1 MHPDDRP
8 ASFSRPGA
16 LASRD
21 IAPHLLAQHDVVLRW
36 LLIALVLLAT
46 ALPARIANAQP
57 WLLTQAERKAYLQ
70 HYAPVIMQ
78 RAEESSSKKG
88 RDWISNYDFDRD
100 GNYSNNRYSWPNL
113 LPQYIAASA
122 SGSGAY
128 QHWRIRP
135 TLYAS
140 AIEFMDGNG
149 KALVLLYHVYHP
161 VDKKATEI
169 HDWERIEIVVRGVT
183 SVPGVGGEYVG
194 HVTITSHKDH
204 VMRRYGSSDLNFMQ
218 VAGGKHV
225 MIWQADED
233 NTELGTHGHEL
244 HFVQDAYSTISAR
257 VAASNSAQVEVTNDD
272 DKSVHYVWVPET
284 SSAAVS
290 AWNAKA
296 INYAN
301 ASTLAAGRDDTVSWS
316 LVKRITYEL
325 QDLADI
331 FGSQWSGAN
340 WSLNWT
346 ANVTSDILLDSPIVD
361 EAGQVQVPAGLQRFY
376 LGSRDIAS
384 SSQTDG
390 REGVLAKAWFWG
402 GYSAETNADT
412 ISGSDKLDG
421 YSGAGRDS
429 YNRNRADA
437 SGDYASLGNYWRQHD
452 FLVHSGAIDTREH
465 YESGLWLPGGWQLWQ
480 NGGYDGRWAQLYDD
494 RVAYEPVATLTVI
507 MPASVRGCGN
517 TATATAQVS
526 GGLPPYSFAWS
537 NVLWQS
543 ADGRSAE
550 VASGTTATVTVSS
563 ADGQSATRSF
573 TNLASCPGTGGGGGN
588 PIP

>member
-1 MHPDDRP
+1 MNFDFRLGLF
-8 ASFSRPGA
+8 ARSGSFVMPT
-16 LASRD
+16 L
-21 IAPHLLAQHDVVLRW
+21 VLRGV
-36 LLIALVLLAT
+36 LAVLVLLAA
-46 ALPARIANAQP
+46 ALPMHTAYAQA
-57 WLLTQAERKAYLQ
+57 WLLTPAERKAYLQ

-100 GNYSNNRYSWPNL
+100 GNFSNNRYSWPNL

-122 SGSGAY
+122 AGSGAY
-128 QHWRIRP
+128 QNWRIRP

-140 AIEFMDGNG
+140 AIEFMDGNN

-183 SVPGVGGEYVG
+183 SVPGAIGEYVG

-204 VMRRYGSSDLNFMQ
+204 VMRSYGSSDLNFMQ
-218 VAGGKHV
+218 VSGGKHV

-244 HFVQDAYSTISAR
+244 HFVQDPYSTISAR
-257 VAASNSAQVEVTNDD
+257 VAASNSAQVDVTNDD

-284 SSAAVS
+284 SAAAVS
-290 AWNAKA
+290 SWNAKA

-301 ASTLAAGRDDTVSWS
+301 AATLAAGRDDTVSWS
-316 LVKRITYEL
+316 QVKRITYEL
-325 QDLADI
+325 QDLADV

-346 ANVTSDILLDSPIVD
+346 SDVIVDIQLDSAIVD
-361 EAGQVQVPAGLQRFY
+361 ETGTVQVPAGHQRFY
-376 LGSRDIAS
+376 VGSRDTS
-384 SSQTDG
+384 SSSLTDG
-390 REGVLAKAWFWG
+390 REGVPAKKWFWG
-402 GYSAETNADT
+402 GYSAERNADT
-412 ISGSDKLDG
+412 ISGSDDFGG
-421 YSGAGRDS
+421 YSGAGRGSDFL
-429 YNRNRADA
+429 NRADA
-437 SGDYASLGNYWRQHD
+437 SGDYASLNAYWRQHD
-452 FLVHSGAIDTREH
+452 FFVHSGAIDTRTQ
-465 YESGLWLPGGWQLWQ
+465 YESGRWLSSGWQLWQ

-494 RVAYEPVATLTVI
+494 RVTSEPVGTLTVM
-507 MPASVRGCGN
+507 MPTSVRGCGE
-517 TATATAQVS
+517 TATVTAQVS
-526 GGLPPYSFAWS
+526 GGLPPYSFIWS

-543 ADGRSAE
+543 ADGRTAE
-550 VASGTTATVTVSS
+550 VESGAIATLVVGSS
-563 ADGQSATRSF
+563 DGQSATRSF
-573 TNLASCPGTGGGGGN
+573 SNLASCPGGGGGGGN

>member
-1 MHPDDRP
+1 MNIAARLGWF
-8 ASFSRPGA
+8 ARPGRFA
-16 LASRD
+16 VSSVTLRG
-21 IAPHLLAQHDVVLRW
+21 LLV
-36 LLIALVLLAT
+36 ALVLLSTVLPVHT
-46 ALPARIANAQP
+46 ALAQS

-78 RAEESSSKKG
+78 RAEENSSKKG

-100 GNYSNNRYSWPNL
+100 GNFANNRYSWPNL
-113 LPQYIAASA
+113 LPQYLAASTA
-122 SGSGAY
+122 GSGAY
-128 QHWRIRP
+128 QNWRIRP

-140 AIEFMDGNG
+140 AIEFMNGNS

-183 SVPGVGGEYVG
+183 SVPGAAGEYVG

-204 VMRRYGSSDLNFMQ
+204 VMRSYGSPDLNFMQ
-218 VAGGKHV
+218 VASGKHV

-244 HFVQDAYSTISAR
+244 HFVQDPYSTISAR
-257 VAASNSAQVEVTNDD
+257 VAASNSAEVEVTNDD

-284 SSAAVS
+284 SAAAVS
-290 AWNAKA
+290 AWNAQS
-296 INYAN
+296 ISYAN
-301 ASTLAAGRDDTVSWS
+301 AASLAAGRDDTVSWS

-325 QDLADI
+325 QDLADV
-331 FGSQWSGAN
+331 FGGQWSGAN

-346 ANVTSDILLDSPIVD
+346 SGQYADILLDSPIVN
-361 EAGQVQVPAGLQRFY
+361 EAGQVEVPAGLQRFY
-376 LGSRDIAS
+376 VLSRDTS
-384 SSQTDG
+384 SASQTDG
-390 REGVLAKAWFWG
+390 RDGVLGKDWFWG

-412 ISGSDKLDG
+412 ISGSDKLNG
-421 YSGAGRDS
+421 YGGAGRDS

-452 FLVHSGAIDTREH
+452 FLVHSGGIDTRDY
-465 YESGLWLPGGWQLWQ
+465 YEAGLWLLNGWHLSQ
-480 NGGYDGRWAQLYDD
+480 NGGYDGRWTQLYDD
-494 RVAYEPVATLTVI
+494 RVAYEPVRTLTVI
-507 MPASVRGCGN
+507 MPTSVRGCGE
-517 TATATAQVS
+517 TAMVTAQVS
-526 GGLPPYSFAWS
+526 GGLPPYSFTWS

-550 VASGTTATVTVSS
+550 VASGALATLIVGS

-573 TNLASCPGTGGGGGN
+573 RNMVGCPGGGGGGN

>member
-1 MHPDDRP
+1 MD
-8 ASFSRPGA
+8 FSARPGLFA
-16 LASRD
+16 RPGDFAVH
-21 IAPHLLAQHDVVLRW
+21 AVMLRW
-36 LLIALVLLAT
+36 FLVALVLLAA
-46 ALPARIANAQP
+46 ALPARTAHAQP

-78 RAEESSSKKG
+78 RAEENSSKKG

-100 GNYSNNRYSWPNL
+100 GNFANNRYSWPNL

-122 SGSGAY
+122 AGSGAY
-128 QHWRIRP
+128 QNWRIRP
-135 TLYAS
+135 TLYAA
-140 AIEFMDGNG
+140 AIEFMDGNSKG
-149 KALVLLYHVYHP
+149 LVLLYHIYHP
-161 VDKKATEI
+161 VDKKANEI
-169 HDWERIEIVVRGVT
+169 HDWERIEVVVRGVST
-183 SVPGVGGEYVG
+183 VPGAGGEYVG

-204 VMRRYGSSDLNFMQ
+204 VMRSYGSADLNFMQ

-244 HFVQDAYSTISAR
+244 HFVQDPYSTISAR
-257 VAASNSAQVEVTNDD
+257 VASGASAEVEVTNDD

-284 SSAAVS
+284 SAAAVS

-316 LVKRITYEL
+316 SVKRITYEL
-325 QDLADI
+325 QDLADV
-331 FGSQWSGAN
+331 FATQWSGAN

-346 ANVTSDILLDSPIVD
+346 ANVTADILLDSPIVD
-361 EAGQVQVPAGLQRFY
+361 ETGQVQVPAGLQRFY
-376 LGSRDIAS
+376 LGSRDTAS
-384 SSQTDG
+384 SSLTDG

-437 SGDYASLGNYWRQHD
+437 SGDYGSLGSYWRQHD

-465 YESGLWLPGGWQLWQ
+465 YEAGQWLLGGWQLGQ

-494 RVAYEPVATLTVI
+494 RVAFETVPPFTVI
-507 MPASVRGCGN
+507 LPILTRGCG
-517 TATATAQVS
+517 ATIIVTVQVS
-526 GGLPPYSFAWS
+526 GGVAPYGFSWS

-550 VASGTTATVTVSS
+550 IASGATATLVVSS
-563 ADGQSATRSF
+563 ADGQSATR
-573 TNLASCPGTGGGGGN
+573 TARNAVTCEPGGGHR
-588 PIP
+588 

>member
-1 MHPDDRP
+1 MD
-8 ASFSRPGA
+8 FVSR
-16 LASRD
+16 S
-21 IAPHLLAQHDVVLRW
+21 APFVANDGGGNAMRVCLRW
-36 LLIALVLLAT
+36 LLIVLAFVVA
-46 ALPARIANAQP
+46 ALPSREAAAQA

-100 GNYSNNRYSWPNL
+100 GNFSNNRYSWPNL

-122 SGSGAY
+122 AGSGAY
-128 QHWRIRP
+128 QNWRIRP

-140 AIEFMDGNG
+140 AIEYMDGNNKG
-149 KALVLLYHVYHP
+149 LVLLYHVYHP
-161 VDKKATEI
+161 VDKKANEI
-169 HDWERIEIVVRGVT
+169 HDWERIEVVVRAVT
-183 SVPGVGGEYVG
+183 GIPGGAGEYVG

-204 VMRRYGSSDLNFMQ
+204 VMRSNGSADLNFMQ

-244 HFVQDAYSTISAR
+244 HFVQDAYSTIAAR
-257 VAASNSAQVEVTNDD
+257 RTANNSAEVEVTNDD

-290 AWNAKA
+290 AWGASA
-296 INYAN
+296 INYGN
-301 ASTLAAGRDDTVSWS
+301 AASLAAGRDDTVSWS

-331 FGSQWSGAN
+331 HVTQWSGSA
-340 WSLNWT
+340 WSTNWT
-346 ANVTSDILLDSPIVD
+346 TNVIVDVLLDEPIAN
-361 EAGQVQVPAGLQRFY
+361 EAGQVEVPAGLQRFY
-376 LGSRDIAS
+376 LGSRDIMS
-384 SSQTDG
+384 SSLTDG

-465 YESGLWLPGGWQLWQ
+465 YEAGVWLGNGWNLSQ
-480 NGGYDGRWAQLYDD
+480 NGGFDGRWAQLFDD
-494 RVAYEPVATLTVI
+494 RVAYEPVTALVVTL
-507 MPASVRGCGN
+507 PASIRGCGE
-517 TATATAQVS
+517 TVTATAQVS
-526 GGLPPYSFAWS
+526 GGLPPYSYSWS

-543 ADGRSAE
+543 GASAE
-550 VASGTTATVTVSS
+550 IDVGVLATLVVGS
-563 ADGQSATRSF
+563 ADGQSATR
-573 TNLASCPGTGGGGGN
+573 TVRNMAGWTGCGGGGGGN

>member
-1 MHPDDRP
+1 MN
-8 ASFSRPGA
+8 AIIRPGSHARSHGLTVPAVA
-16 LASRD
+16 LRL
-21 IAPHLLAQHDVVLRW
+21 LLA
-36 LLIALVLLAT
+36 ALVLLAA
-46 ALPARIANAQP
+46 ALPVRNAQAQP

-70 HYAPVIMQ
+70 YYAPVIMQ

-100 GNYSNNRYSWPNL
+100 GNFANNRYTWPNL

-122 SGSGAY
+122 AGSGAY

-140 AIEFMDGNG
+140 AIEFMDGNN
-149 KALVLLYHVYHP
+149 KALALLYHVYHP

-169 HDWERIEIVVRGVT
+169 HDWERIEIVVRGAT
-183 SVPGVGGEYVG
+183 GVPGEIGEYVG

-204 VMRRYGSSDLNFMQ
+204 VLRSYGSPDLNFMQ
-218 VAGGKHV
+218 VAGGRHV

-244 HFVQDAYSTISAR
+244 HFVQDAYGTISAR
-257 VAASNSAQVEVTNDD
+257 VAAGNSAEVEVTNDD

-284 SSAAVS
+284 SAAAVS
-290 AWNAKA
+290 AWNAQS
-296 INYAN
+296 ISYAN
-301 ASTLAAGRDDTVSWS
+301 AANLAAGRDDTVSWP

-325 QDLADI
+325 QDLADV
-331 FGSQWSGAN
+331 FGGQWSGAN

-346 ANVTSDILLDSPIVD
+346 SGQHADILLDSPIVN
-361 EAGQVQVPAGLQRFY
+361 ELGQVEVPAGLQRFY
-376 LGSRDIAS
+376 VLSRDTS
-384 SSQTDG
+384 SASQTDG
-390 REGVLAKAWFWG
+390 RDGVLGKDWFWG

-421 YSGAGRDS
+421 YGGAGRDS

-437 SGDYASLGNYWRQHD
+437 SGDYASLGAYWRQHD
-452 FLVHSGAIDTREH
+452 FLVHSGGIDTRDH
-465 YESGLWLPGGWQLWQ
+465 YEAGLWLLNGWHLSQ

-494 RVAYEPVATLTVI
+494 RVAYEPVQPFTVI
-507 MPASVRGCGN
+507 LPVLTRGCG
-517 TATATAQVS
+517 ATIIVTAQVS
-526 GGLPPYSFAWS
+526 GGVPPYSFTWS

-550 VASGTTATVTVSS
+550 IASGATATLTVST
-563 ADGQSATRSF
+563 ADGQSATR
-573 TNLASCPGTGGGGGN
+573 TARNAVGCDPGGS
-588 PIP
+588 PR

>member
-1 MHPDDRP
+1 MNFSARLGL
-8 ASFSRPGA
+8 FSRSGRFEVPVVLLRG
-16 LASRD
+16 
-21 IAPHLLAQHDVVLRW
+21 LLAAVVL
-36 LLIALVLLAT
+36 LSA
-46 ALPARIANAQP
+46 ALPARNALAQP

-78 RAEESSSKKG
+78 RAEENSSKKG

-100 GNYSNNRYSWPNL
+100 GNFANNRYSWPNL
-113 LPQYIAASA
+113 LPQYIAASTA
-122 SGSGAY
+122 GSGAY
-128 QHWRIRP
+128 QNWRIRP

-140 AIEFMDGNG
+140 AIEFMDGNS
-149 KALVLLYHVYHP
+149 KALALLYHVYHP

-183 SVPGVGGEYVG
+183 SVPGAAGEYVG

-204 VMRRYGSSDLNFMQ
+204 VMRSYGSPDLNFMQ
-218 VAGGKHV
+218 VASGKHV

-244 HFVQDAYSTISAR
+244 HFVQDPYSVISAR
-257 VAASNSAQVEVTNDD
+257 VAASNSAEVEVTNDD

-284 SSAAVS
+284 SAAAVS
-290 AWNAKA
+290 AWNAQS
-296 INYAN
+296 ISYAN
-301 ASTLAAGRDDTVSWS
+301 AASLAAGRDDTVSWS

-325 QDLADI
+325 QDLADV

-346 ANVTSDILLDSPIVD
+346 SGQHADILLDSPIMNEV
-361 EAGQVQVPAGLQRFY
+361 GQIEVPTGLQRFY
-376 LGSRDIAS
+376 VLSRDTS
-384 SSQTDG
+384 SASQTDG
-390 REGVLAKAWFWG
+390 RDGVLGKDWFWG

-421 YSGAGRDS
+421 YGGAGRDS

-452 FLVHSGAIDTREH
+452 FMVHSGGIDTRDH
-465 YESGLWLPGGWQLWQ
+465 YEAGLWLLNGWHLSQ
-480 NGGYDGRWAQLYDD
+480 NGGHDGRWTQLYDD
-494 RVAYEPVATLTVI
+494 RVAYEPVRTLTVN
-507 MPASVRGCGN
+507 MPTSVRGCGE
-517 TATATAQVS
+517 TAMVTAQVS
-526 GGLPPYSFAWS
+526 GGLPPYSFTWS

-550 VASGTTATVTVSS
+550 VASGALATLIVGS
-563 ADGQSATRSF
+563 ADGQTATRSF
-573 TNLASCPGTGGGGGN
+573 RNMVGCPGGGGGGN